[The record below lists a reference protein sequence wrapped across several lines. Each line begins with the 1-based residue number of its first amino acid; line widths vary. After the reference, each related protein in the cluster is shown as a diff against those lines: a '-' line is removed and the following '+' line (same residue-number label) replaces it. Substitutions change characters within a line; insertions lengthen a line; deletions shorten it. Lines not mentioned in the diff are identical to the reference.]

1 MSKGSSLKELLE
13 KVLGKLSPSFLF
25 SLRYWKVYGKM
36 LNFKHPKSF
45 YEKVGFLEFFT
56 DTSEMGK
63 LADKVAVR
71 DYVKQKGLSHLLNE
85 LYGVYHNSSEIDY
98 DQLPN
103 RFALK
108 TNHGSATNIIV
119 RDKNKLDIS
128 GANQQLD
135 AWLKVDYGYI
145 TGQPHY
151 SHIKPLILAEAFLDN
166 GDNKILT
173 DYKFWCLNGVPRFCQ
188 IMSDRVENS
197 HAFRTMFFD
206 MDWQPH
212 PEYVM
217 GAQSDCNEPKPIC
230 FDEMRFAAEKL
241 SQGIPYVRVDF
252 YNIKGKAVFGEMT
265 FTPGFANNTI
275 EFFDMLGEELDIEEY
290 LRNNNNSK

>member
-1 MSKGSSLKELLE
+1 MGIISSSKKLLE
-13 KVLGKLSPSFLF
+13 FILGKLSPSLLF

-36 LNFKHPKSF
+36 LNYKHPKSF
-45 YEKVGFLEFFT
+45 YEKIGYLEFFT
-56 DTSEMGK
+56 NTSEMGK

-71 DYVKQKGLSHLLNE
+71 DYVKQKGLSYILNE

-98 DQLPN
+98 DILPN
-103 RFALK
+103 SFVLK

-119 RDKNKLDIS
+119 RDKSRLDIPKTNKQLDDWLKLD
-128 GANQQLD
+128 
-135 AWLKVDYGYI
+135 YGFI

-173 DYKFWCLNGVPRFCQ
+173 DYKFWCINGVPRFCQ

-206 MDWQPH
+206 MEWQPH

-217 GAQSDCNEPKPIC
+217 GSQSDLKELKPEC
-230 FDEMRFAAEKL
+230 FEEMRSAAEIL
-241 SQGIPYVRVDF
+241 SKGIPYVRVDF
-252 YNIKGKAVFGEMT
+252 YNIKGKVIFGEMT

-275 EFFDMLGEELDIEEY
+275 EFFDMLGKELDIEKY
-290 LRNNNNSK
+290 LREKKY